1 MSNTTKKR
9 GQKTPSLTELI
20 FTDIRI
26 GTFGPGV
33 WLKQIDLE
41 ERYGA
46 KRIAVRKALDELV
59 AKRMVEHIPNRGYRV
74 YELDATRRRELR
86 AIRTLLET
94 FAVDEI
100 IGNVGDRDVEELYGL
115 AEAFQRASYDGT
127 VLELNDAN
135 AAFHQRLLK
144 LCDNAT
150 LVELIMEM
158 RNRGPAA
165 PVTRWRTVAQLE
177 KVSNDHFLIVE
188 GLRRRD
194 AGYLKR
200 VIAGHIN
207 EAGPEVFRSV
217 GDGGR

>member
-1 MSNTTKKR
+1 MSSTTTKR
-9 GQKTPSLTELI
+9 GQKSPSLTEQI

-26 GTFGPGV
+26 GAFGPGM

-41 ERYGA
+41 ERYVA

-59 AKRMVEHIPNRGYRV
+59 AKRLVEHIPNRGYRV

-94 FAVDEI
+94 YAVDEI
-100 IGNVGDRDVEELYGL
+100 IENVGDRDVTELHVL

-188 GLRRRD
+188 ALRARD
-194 AGYLKR
+194 GTYLKQ

-207 EAGPEVFRSV
+207 EAGPEVYRTE
-217 GDGGR
+217 